1 MPDDLR
7 GPNIMHVRAS
17 QDAAPYLRKAN
28 AIVLAVKP
36 QIMDEVTKSIAPFTP
51 KDVLILSVAAGRS
64 IASFESIFGS
74 QQPIVRSIPNLGAQA
89 NESMTPAIA
98 NKNVGEAQRDLAEKL
113 LKSIG
118 VIDWIKDEDL
128 MHAAAAITASG
139 PGFLAHFMETLA
151 QAAIAQ
157 GIDAVSAEQYAR
169 QMIIGSAAV
178 LKADANLTS
187 EQFRKR
193 VTSPNGMTEAGLKIL
208 MAKLPD
214 LMKETIEAAQRRSR
228 ELGT

>member
-1 MPDDLR
+1 MKNDSKTIALIGCGNLGAAMLRGWLRSDMHADYVVLKPHDMPDDLR

-128 MHAAAAITASG
+128 MHAPAFSRISW
-139 PGFLAHFMETLA
+139 
-151 QAAIAQ
+151 
-157 GIDAVSAEQYAR
+157 
-169 QMIIGSAAV
+169 
-178 LKADANLTS
+178 
-187 EQFRKR
+187 KR
-193 VTSPNGMTEAGLKIL
+193 
-208 MAKLPD
+208 
-214 LMKETIEAAQRRSR
+214 
-228 ELGT
+228 

>member
-1 MPDDLR
+1 
-7 GPNIMHVRAS
+7 
-17 QDAAPYLRKAN
+17 
-28 AIVLAVKP
+28 
-36 QIMDEVTKSIAPFTP
+36 
-51 KDVLILSVAAGRS
+51 
-64 IASFESIFGS
+64 
-74 QQPIVRSIPNLGAQA
+74 
-89 NESMTPAIA
+89 
-98 NKNVGEAQRDLAEKL
+98 
-113 LKSIG
+113 
-118 VIDWIKDEDL
+118 
-128 MHAAAAITASG
+128 
-139 PGFLAHFMETLA
+139 METLA